1 MAGTRPVG
9 RSSVIVFDQA
19 TTSNVI
25 IHSNRYQETITTE
38 SQAIAKLCEEI
49 KDSEIMNSKVGDVVL
64 DAIGSIK
71 TGCADLV
78 EKASKMTDLL
88 NKKIQTMEDIENQ
101 GAAKAG
107 ATGVKEAASKISKK
121 Q

>member
-1 MAGTRPVG
+1 MGTRPVG

-38 SQAIAKLCEEI
+38 SAAIGRLCDEI
-49 KDSEIMNSKVGDVVL
+49 KDSDIMNSKVGDVVL
-64 DAIGSIK
+64 DSINSIK
-71 TGCADLV
+71 VGCTELV
-78 EKASKMTDLL
+78 EKAAKMTELL
-88 NKKIQTMEDIENQ
+88 NKKIQSMEDIENT
-101 GAAKAG
+101 GASKAG
-107 ATGVKEAASKISKK
+107 AAGVKEAASKLAKK